1 MYKMATSVGANLLLS
16 VDIPQYSIIVRK
28 EHQQR
33 WRVMPQIDSDASY
46 YAGRLTVYLA
56 NSDLKLL
63 W

>member
-1 MYKMATSVGANLLLS
+1 MYKMATSVGANLILS

-33 WRVMPQIDSDASY
+33 WRVMSQIDSDASY
-46 YAGRLTVYLA
+46 YAGSLTVYLA
-56 NSDLKLL
+56 DSDLKLL